1 MNIAIKETQCQTDL
15 LRTEAA
21 LRGVQFIDYN
31 QMILSRQQDLDTLR
45 ELTRKHGLMDAKSI
59 KDLESRINT
68 MESQIREWLT
78 ELGIKSMTG
87 DYAVT
92 ILIERA
98 DK

>member
-1 MNIAIKETQCQTDL
+1 MNISETQCQTDI

-31 QMILSRQQDLDTLR
+31 KMILSRQQDLDTLR
-45 ELTRKHGLMDAKSI
+45 ELTRRHGLQDAKSI
-59 KDLESRINT
+59 KDLEGRINS
-68 MESQIREWLT
+68 MEMQIREWLR
-78 ELGIKSMTG
+78 ELGIKSMIG

-92 ILIERA
+92 ILIEQA

>member
-1 MNIAIKETQCQTDL
+1 MNISETQCQTDL

-45 ELTRKHGLMDAKSI
+45 ELTRRHGLTDAKSI
-59 KDLESRINT
+59 KELENKINT
-68 MESQIREWLT
+68 MEMQIREWLR
-78 ELGIKSMTG
+78 ELGIKSMIG

-92 ILIERA
+92 ILIEQVN
-98 DK
+98 K